1 MCGTNSVYRS
11 HVDSTQPPTNLNKR
25 LGANIQRLRKAKGM
39 SQADLARELTA
50 RGFPFQHQGI
60 LKLEGGARPLRFAEG
75 LAIAEIFD
83 VNPAMLSDPP
93 TEVAA
98 LAAQLYHVLSDM
110 ARITS
115 LIAEQEENLQILH
128 TAKTDIELRLA
139 DAGAA
144 KSPSGRWWWVE
155 DEEPKRLTGAEAQKI
170 IADLERRGE
179 R

>member
-1 MCGTNSVYRS
+1 MQFASTRKNTILLVLTCGTNSVYRS
-11 HVDSTQPPTNLNKR
+11 HVDSTQPPTNVNKR
-25 LGANIQRLRKAKGM
+25 LGGNIQRLRKAKGM

-60 LKLEGGARPLRFAEG
+60 LKLEGGTRPLRFAEG

-98 LAAQLYHVLSDM
+98 LAAQLYHVLSEM

-115 LIAEQEENLQILH
+115 LIAEQEENLEACQVTKI
-128 TAKTDIELRLA
+128 DIENRLA
-139 DAGAA
+139 NAGAVQR
-144 KSPSGRWWWVE
+144 PSGQWWWH
-155 DEEPKRLTGAEAQKI
+155 
-170 IADLERRGE
+170 GE